1 MSRQI
6 LPRIIHKTFGETLR
20 KMREDRDMPLRELSS
35 LLEIDQST
43 LSKIERNE
51 RKPGKELI
59 EKISEVFKIKEKEL
73 RINFMSDVVAYE
85 LLDEE
90 DSIDILKLAE
100 EKLEYL
106 KAERKKKK

>member
-6 LPRIIHKTFGETLR
+6 LSKPIHKTFGETLR
-20 KMREDRDMPLRELSS
+20 KLREDRDMPLRELASI
-35 LLEIDQST
+35 LEIDQST

-51 RKPGKELI
+51 RKASKEHI
-59 EKISEVFKIKEKEL
+59 EKISDVFNIKEKEL

-106 KAERKKKK
+106 KAGRKKKK